1 MLQLAFDGF
10 ARQATTVFTSSLRM
24 VSSVYLT
31 SIDQRSYAEYVDSLD
46 ASTYLTI
53 FTADPLNS
61 QCVFNLPLLATMS
74 CVDHMLGG
82 HGGPQQ
88 PLRPLSEIESGVV
101 AGLVE
106 RLLGEMRYSLA
117 GIIAL
122 EPSVTRV
129 EYSPQFAQVA
139 GASDVMVVATLE
151 LKINE
156 QSHPLTVCLPF
167 QDLLPH
173 MVRAAAPSPVSE
185 RERHQRARAAE
196 ELANQFQTVPVDI
209 AVRFR
214 PTRLSP
220 DDFGDLRP
228 GDVLRLGHP
237 ASAPLDVVVDGTT
250 FAHATAGAR
259 GPRLAAL
266 IVGTPKENQ

>member
-24 VSSVYLT
+24 VSSVTLT
-31 SIDQRSYAEYVDSLD
+31 SIEQRSYAEYVDSLD

-53 FTADPLNS
+53 FSADPLNAS
-61 QCVFNLPLLATMS
+61 CVLNIPLVATMS

-82 HGGPQQ
+82 HGNSKQ
-88 PLRPLSEIESGVV
+88 PARPLSEIESGIV

-117 GIIAL
+117 GVL
-122 EPSVTRV
+122 PLLPEVLRV

-156 QSHPLTVCLPF
+156 KSHPMTVCLPF
-167 QDLLPH
+167 QELLPH
-173 MVRAAAPSPVSE
+173 MVKAAAPAPVSE
-185 RERHQRARAAE
+185 RERHQRARAAG
-196 ELANQFQTVPVDI
+196 ELATQFQTVPVDI

-214 PTRLSP
+214 PTQLSP

-266 IVGTPKENQ
+266 IVGTPKEKQ